1 MKLGTRTYNEQEVA
15 IIEAYKSHIQFLQK
29 EIDGQWDMLAEQVLK
44 AQPDDCLNNYDHLWD
59 YVMNDFK
66 P

>member
-29 EIDGQWDMLAEQVLK
+29 EIDGHWDTLSSQIFK
-44 AQPDDCLNNYDHLWD
+44 TDPDDCLSDYDHLWD

-66 P
+66 L